1 MHTRAM
7 ILAITCLSSSLSP
20 PGSQTSLYGLIS
32 IPSVYFPYA
41 LVAMDVIMGG
51 SAAVAQSVSGAIVG
65 HLWWW
70 IVFKSRTRADAAK
83 APRFVRA
90 LVSDGV
96 AAPGAAP
103 TFRAAD
109 SRAEAL
115 RPQARAGA
123 GGGNRR
129 GYQLGTD

>member
-1 MHTRAM
+1 
-7 ILAITCLSSSLSP
+7 
-20 PGSQTSLYGLIS
+20 
-32 IPSVYFPYA
+32 
-41 LVAMDVIMGG
+41 MDVIMGG

-70 IVFKSRTRADAAK
+70 IVFKSRTLADAAK

-90 LVSDGV
+90 LISDGV
-96 AAPGAAP
+96 AAPGGAPGAAP
-103 TFRAAD
+103 TFRAAG
-109 SRAEAL
+109 SRVEAI

-129 GYQLGTD
+129 GYQLATD